1 MSRIAAGAVAIS
13 AISEHRSILV
23 ALSCCRVAS
32 RRVASLVGSW
42 VGSGPRVTDLV
53 VDVAGYGMKS
63 K

>member
-32 RRVASLVGSW
+32 LVGSW